1 MIDASLILPTGNL
14 QLMPERS
21 LFRES
26 VDTLYIAD
34 AHVGK
39 AATFRAER
47 FAVPVG
53 TTGGTLQR
61 LDHALERT
69 GARRLVILGDLLHAR
84 RGRHPNTM
92 EQLHAW
98 RERHAGLR
106 IELVRGNHDM
116 SAGDPE
122 AELDIICRDAPV
134 LDAGLLLLHRP
145 GTAMDRYWLAGHVHP
160 AVTLVGAAR
169 QTLLLPCFHCMPA
182 GVVLPAF
189 GDFTGRAE
197 VFPAPGDRVFVVASD
212 EVIEVGCEHP

>member
-1 MIDASLILPTGNL
+1 MIDASLTVATGVL
-14 QLMPERS
+14 RLMPERS

-26 VDTLYIAD
+26 VATLYIAD

-61 LDHALERT
+61 LDDALDRT
-69 GARRLVILGDLLHAR
+69 GAQRLVILGDLLHAR
-84 RGRHPNTM
+84 RGRHRNTM
-92 EQLHAW
+92 DQLHAW
-98 RERHAGLR
+98 RERHASLR
-106 IELVRGNHDM
+106 IELVRGNHDV

-134 LDAGLLLLHRP
+134 PDAGLLLLHRP
-145 GTAMDRYWLAGHVHP
+145 GVAMDRYWLAGHVHP

-169 QTLLLPCFHCMPA
+169 QTLLLPCFHCMPD

-197 VFPAPGDRVFVVASD
+197 VFPAPGDRVFVVTND
-212 EVIEVGCEHP
+212 EVIEIPRGYP